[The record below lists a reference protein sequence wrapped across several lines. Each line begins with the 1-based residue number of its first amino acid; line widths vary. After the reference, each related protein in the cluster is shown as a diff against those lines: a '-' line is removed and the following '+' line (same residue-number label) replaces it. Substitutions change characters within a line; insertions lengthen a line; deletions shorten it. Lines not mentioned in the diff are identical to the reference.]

1 MAREKPMFSP
11 EERVVL
17 IDQIRIWF
25 DENLDQELGQFQAE
39 FLLDFFTDKV
49 GVFHYNRGLLD
60 ARALF
65 ENKVELIG
73 ESILELEKP
82 TPFDR

>member
-17 IDQIRIWF
+17 IDQIRRWF
-25 DENLDQELGQFQAE
+25 DENMDQDLGQFQAE

-49 GVFHYNRGLLD
+49 GVCHYNQGLRD

-65 ENKVELIG
+65 ESKVELVG

-82 TPFDR
+82 TSFDR